1 MRKSPLINVMERAVR
16 KAGRSL
22 LHDFGEIEQLQVS
35 RKGPGDFV
43 TNADL
48 QAERILREELQR
60 ARPDFGF
67 LLEEGGEVKGADPE
81 SFWIIDPL
89 DGTTNFLHGIPHFAI
104 SLGLQQHG
112 ELVAGMVLAPVG
124 DEMYYA
130 EKGRGA
136 FVNDKRLRVS
146 GRTRMDE
153 SVFGT
158 GIPHIGKDGHA
169 TFHREMQELTGR
181 VAGIRRL
188 GVASL
193 DLAYVAAGRFEGFW
207 ERGLKAWDMAA
218 GIVLVREAGGL
229 VTDLNGGRKMLQ
241 TGSIVAGNGQMQ
253 QPLLQALKDAS
264 KRKAA

>member
-1 MRKSPLINVMERAVR
+1 MRKSPLINVMERAAR
-16 KAGRSL
+16 KAARSL

-67 LLEEGGEVKGADPE
+67 LLEEGGGVKGTDPE

-89 DGTTNFLHGIPHFAI
+89 DGTTNFLHGIPHFGI
-104 SLGLQQHG
+104 SLALQQHG

-124 DEMYYA
+124 DEMYFA

-146 GRTRMDE
+146 GRNRMDE
-153 SVFGT
+153 SLFAT

-207 ERGLKAWDMAA
+207 ERDLKPWDMAA

-241 TGSIVAGNGQMQ
+241 KGSIVAGNGQMQ
-253 QPLLQALKDAS
+253 QPLLQALKDAA

>member
-67 LLEEGGEVKGADPE
+67 VLEEGGEIKGADEE

-89 DGTTNFLHGIPHFAI
+89 DGTTNFLHGIPHFAV
-104 SLGLQQHG
+104 SVALQQHG
-112 ELVAGMVLAPVG
+112 ELVAGMILEPTR
-124 DEMYYA
+124 DEMFFA

-136 FVNDKRLRVS
+136 YVNDKRLRVS

-169 TFHREMQELTGR
+169 SFHREMQEMTVR

-207 ERGLKAWDMAA
+207 ERGLKSWDMAA

-241 TGSIVAGNGQMQ
+241 SGSIVAGNGLMQ
-253 QPLLQALKDAS
+253 QPLLQALKDAA

>member
-48 QAERILREELQR
+48 QAERILKEELQR

-67 LLEEGGEVKGADPE
+67 VMEESGEAPGEDPE

-89 DGTTNFLHGIPHFAI
+89 DGTTNFLHGIPHFAV
-104 SLGLQQHG
+104 SVALQQHG
-112 ELVAGMVLAPVG
+112 ELVAGMILEPTR
-124 DEMYYA
+124 DEMFFA

-136 FVNDKRLRVS
+136 FINDKRLRVS
-146 GRTRMDE
+146 GRTRLDE

-158 GIPHIGKDGHA
+158 GIPHIGKDGHPA
-169 TFHREMQELTGR
+169 FHREMQELTGR

-207 ERGLKAWDMAA
+207 ERGLKSWDMAA
-218 GIVLVREAGGL
+218 GIVIVREAGGM

-241 TGSIVAGNGQMQ
+241 TGGIVAGNGQMQ
-253 QPLLQALKDAS
+253 QPLLQALKDAA
-264 KRKAA
+264 KRKTA